1 MSFGRF
7 ILWLMVLGPVAYWIL
22 GKPDFGEAVM
32 SAFPF
37 FIGAVMLVV
46 GKLSK
51 ASDKQLQELCQRENL
66 TITSRVGY
74 NIMVDEKARKLTFPP
89 YQRAYDFSDVRYT
102 ELTWETKPT
111 GVLPLQSGTT
121 WTIALTINDLQN
133 PLQKFD
139 FPVQEHAEKALA
151 QLRLLMA

>member
-1 MSFGRF
+1 MSFGQ
-7 ILWLMVLGPVAYWIL
+7 IVLWLMVLGPVAYWIL

-51 ASDKQLQELCQRENL
+51 ASDKQLQDLCKRENL
-66 TITSRVGY
+66 TITARVGY
-74 NIMVDEKARKLTFPP
+74 TIMVDEKARKLTFPP
-89 YQRAYDFSDVRYT
+89 YQRAYDFSDIRHA
-102 ELTWETKPT
+102 ELTWETKPS
-111 GVLPLQSGTT
+111 GVLPMQSSTT
-121 WTIALTINDLQN
+121 WTIALTMNDMRN
-133 PLQKFD
+133 PLRKFT
-139 FPVQEHAEKALA
+139 FPLQGQAETAFA